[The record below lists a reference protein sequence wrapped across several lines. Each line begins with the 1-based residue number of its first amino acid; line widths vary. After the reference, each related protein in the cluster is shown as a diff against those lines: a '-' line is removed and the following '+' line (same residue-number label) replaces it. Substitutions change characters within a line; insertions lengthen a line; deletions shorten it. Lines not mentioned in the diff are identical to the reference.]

1 MENQIIPTENAAV
14 SVANEITNFA
24 ELVGKS
30 TNLDKLDQV
39 LTLTAEY
46 IELEKPSESFRG
58 IFIGTQTMHITD

>member
-14 SVANEITNFA
+14 AVANEITNFA

-46 IELEKPSESFRG
+46 IELENPQNHSVVSTSVHKRC
-58 IFIGTQTMHITD
+58 T